1 VGDHCLIIQLARVG
15 GGGAVPRILRRFL
28 ADARVT
34 FAGYEHEQQQC
45 QDDDDDDDESEAE
58 CYSSDDASEPEHE
71 QQQCGWGRFVVGLLE
86 RVGGGGGQR
95 EDWEVD
101 DRVYDS
107 MCSVAY

>member
-1 VGDHCLIIQLARVG
+1 VRHA
-15 GGGAVPRILRRFL
+15 AVDAYLSRRLGSYLRRRR
-28 ADARVT
+28 AAAYVAVACHHDDD
-34 FAGYEHEQQQC
+34 
-45 QDDDDDDDESEAE
+45 DDDDDDDESEAE